1 MDKQNNNTTRHLSVA
16 EYFLQVQ
23 KEYLIADFRRKI
35 YFSPK
40 DKNYYTRVCGYKKN
54 RIDKISER
62 NKLHSIFNSEEK
74 LNELRHE
81 LFDSFGRPKFQMS
94 EEDNKNYY
102 ANGNEFSYQ
111 GEIYILDQE
120 REDGR
125 ITLYSPTKEEYLTVD
140 KSDVSRIL

>member
-1 MDKQNNNTTRHLSVA
+1 MDKQNNTTRHLSVA

-40 DKNYYTRVCGYKKN
+40 DKNYYTKVCGYKKS

-81 LFDSFGRPKFQMS
+81 LFDSFGRPKFKMT
-94 EEDNKNYY
+94 EEDNNNYY
-102 ANGNEFSYQ
+102 ANGNEFSYK
-111 GEIYILDQE
+111 GEIYILDQV
-120 REDGR
+120 REDGQLT
-125 ITLYSPTKEEYLTVD
+125 IYSPMKEEYLTVG
-140 KSDVSRIL
+140 KFDVARIL

>member
-1 MDKQNNNTTRHLSVA
+1 MDKQNATRHLSVA

-40 DKNYYTRVCGYKKN
+40 DKNYWARVCEYKKV
-54 RIDKISER
+54 RITKISER

-74 LNELRHE
+74 LNELRRE
-81 LFDSFGRPKFQMS
+81 LFDSFGRPKFPLTDKDES
-94 EEDNKNYY
+94 NYY

-111 GEIYILDQE
+111 GEIYILDQVGK
-120 REDGR
+120 DGR
-125 ITLYSPTKEEYLTVD
+125 LTMYSPSREEYLTVERN
-140 KSDVSRIL
+140 DVSRIL

>member
-40 DKNYYTRVCGYKKN
+40 DKNYYTKVCGYKKN

-94 EEDNKNYY
+94 EEDNKNY
-102 ANGNEFSYQ
+102 
-111 GEIYILDQE
+111 
-120 REDGR
+120 
-125 ITLYSPTKEEYLTVD
+125 
-140 KSDVSRIL
+140 